1 MNGKQLKNS
10 ILQWAIQGKLV
21 PQDPNDEPASVL
33 LERIRAE
40 KARLVK
46 EGKIKKDKNES
57 IIFRGDDN
65 SHYEKFLATG
75 EVKCI
80 DDEIPF
86 EIPQGWE
93 WVRLGVISNIIGG
106 YAFPSQT
113 LKGEVG
119 YRVIRISDITENGF
133 DNSRLVRYSGA
144 PISESYSIKQGDILM
159 AMTGGTV
166 GKSLYVTYLPEPML
180 LNQRVAIIRSSLIN
194 SDYLNLVIKSPN
206 ILSIINDRK
215 NSTNDNIS
223 MVDIWSFLI
232 PVPPLSQQSKIV
244 ENHNTLLPLVEK
256 YNQAQHAEEE
266 LNSNIKGMLRKS
278 ILQEAIQG
286 KLVPQIS
293 EEGTAEC
300 LLEEIRKEKQKLLKE
315 GKLKKK
321 DITDSVIFKGDD
333 NKYYEKIGNET
344 ICIDEEIPF
353 EIPQSWSWAR
363 LGFLVSNETGLS
375 YSKDCLSEKSS
386 RMIRVLRGGNIEEGS
401 WLTKDDD
408 VMISASYVKEDL
420 ILKRGTFITPAVTSI
435 ERMAK
440 TALVESD
447 QSDIVVGGFVLM
459 LKPFIKEDSLLRYLN
474 LLFQSVYYKQYCI
487 TITNKSGQAFYNL
500 SRQKLMKCLVPMPP
514 IKEMSRI
521 AEKYDFLNL

>member
-1 MNGKQLKNS
+1 
-10 ILQWAIQGKLV
+10 
-21 PQDPNDEPASVL
+21 
-33 LERIRAE
+33 
-40 KARLVK
+40 
-46 EGKIKKDKNES
+46 
-57 IIFRGDDN
+57 
-65 SHYEKFLATG
+65 
-75 EVKCI
+75 
-80 DDEIPF
+80 
-86 EIPQGWE
+86 
-93 WVRLGVISNIIGG
+93 
-106 YAFPSQT
+106 
-113 LKGEVG
+113 
-119 YRVIRISDITENGF
+119 
-133 DNSRLVRYSGA
+133 
-144 PISESYSIKQGDILM
+144 M

-194 SDYLNLVIKSPN
+194 SDYLNLVIKSPD

-344 ICIDEEIPF
+344 ICIDEDVPFDIP
-353 EIPQSWSWAR
+353 ESWAWVR
-363 LGFLVSNETGLS
+363 LNDICEYIQRGKSPKYSEIKLYPVVAQKCNQWSGFSLEKALFIDPETLSSYGEERFLVHGDLLWNSTGLGTLGRMAIYDANVNPYGIAVADSHVTVIRPMRQHIYSQYLYLYFSSNEVQS
-375 YSKDCLSEKSS
+375 
-386 RMIRVLRGGNIEEGS
+386 VIEDKADGS
-401 WLTKDDD
+401 TKQKEL
-408 VMISASYVKEDL
+408 ATKTVKNYLVPLPPMKEQER
-420 ILKRGTFITPAVTSI
+420 IVIKYTSI
-435 ERMAK
+435 ASIMR
-440 TALVESD
+440 
-447 QSDIVVGGFVLM
+447 G
-459 LKPFIKEDSLLRYLN
+459 
-474 LLFQSVYYKQYCI
+474 
-487 TITNKSGQAFYNL
+487 
-500 SRQKLMKCLVPMPP
+500 
-514 IKEMSRI
+514 
-521 AEKYDFLNL
+521 